1 MEWDVLGHE
10 WAARLLAQHIA
21 NGEARHA
28 YLFTGPPGVGRRTL
42 ALRFAQALNCTQ
54 PPAPGQPCRTCR
66 NCTQIER
73 LQHPDLSL
81 VQSEME
87 GATLKVEQIR
97 ELQHSLA
104 LSPYQARYRVALL
117 LRFHE
122 ANPNAQN
129 ALLKTLE
136 EAPEK
141 VILLLTADTAES
153 LLPTISSRCEVLRLR
168 PLPVESLEVALQTHW
183 AQPPELA
190 RRLAHLSGGRVG
202 AAVRMV
208 NQPALLERR
217 QGWLADL
224 EELLAAPIRQ
234 RFAFADRMT
243 RGKEKA
249 ALLPEMVQTW
259 LAYWRDVL
267 LVASGAQS
275 PLTNLDCEAQIQ
287 RLAGQLSL
295 EVVHERTVDL
305 ERALARLD
313 ANVNAR
319 LLLEVLLLD
328 WPTIGQTR

>member
-42 ALRFAQALNCTQ
+42 ALRFTQALNCPQ

-66 NCTQIER
+66 DCIQIER
-73 LQHPDLSL
+73 LRHPDLSL

-97 ELQHSLA
+97 ELQHTLA
-104 LSPYQARYRVALL
+104 LSPYQARYRIALL
-117 LRFHE
+117 VRFQE

-168 PLPVESLEVALQTHW
+168 PLAVDGLEIALQTYW

-190 RRLAHLSGGRVG
+190 RRLAHLAGGRVG

-208 NQPALLERR
+208 NEPALLERR

-224 EELLAAPIRQ
+224 QELLAAPIRQ
-234 RFAFADRMT
+234 RFAYADRVT

-249 ALLPEMVQTW
+249 ALLPEMIQTW
-259 LAYWRDVL
+259 LTYWRDTL
-267 LVASGAQS
+267 LVASGAGS
-275 PLTNLDCEAQIQ
+275 PLTNLDCEAEI
-287 RLAGQLSL
+287 RHLAGQMSL
-295 EVVHERTVDL
+295 DTVRARTADL

-319 LLLEVLLLD
+319 LLVEILLLD
-328 WPTIGQTR
+328 WPNL

>member
-10 WAARLLAQHIA
+10 WAAKLLAQHIA

-28 YLFTGPPGVGRRTL
+28 YLFSGPPGVGRRTL
-42 ALRFAQALNCTQ
+42 ALRFAQALNCSQ

-66 NCTQIER
+66 DCQQIER

-104 LSPYQARYRVALL
+104 LSPYQARYRIALL
-117 LRFHE
+117 VRFQE
-122 ANPNAQN
+122 ANANAQN

-168 PLPVESLEVALQTHW
+168 PLAVGGLEIALQTYW

-190 RRLAHLSGGRVG
+190 RRLAHLAGGRVG

-208 NQPALLERR
+208 NEPALLERR

-224 EELLAAPIRQ
+224 QELLAAPIRQ
-234 RFAFADRMT
+234 RFAYADRAT

-249 ALLPEMVQTW
+249 ALLPEMIQTW
-259 LAYWRDVL
+259 LTYWRDAL

-275 PLTNLDCEAQIQ
+275 PLTNLDYDAEIR
-287 RLAGQLSL
+287 RLAGQMSL
-295 EVVHERTVDL
+295 EAVRARTADL

-313 ANVNAR
+313 TNVNAR
-319 LLLEVLLLD
+319 LLVEVVLLD
-328 WPTIGQTR
+328 WPKK